1 MAYDLGVIRQLLKEA
16 LTDKKFEELLF
27 DFSSDL
33 DEETSGQLLPDRR
46 KALVVYANKY
56 RQIPKLLA
64 AIQEKNPTVYEE
76 FKDRLGIPEM
86 SGSNTQANLKPSDI
100 NVSEVKTCD
109 VLVLAANPIGTDLL
123 QLEEEAERIQQRLRE
138 GEAGKSF
145 VVKFVRAVREDLS
158 KYLLQY
164 KPLIVHFCGHGN
176 SSGDIILNN
185 AQGYAEAVSPESL
198 AQMLA
203 IVGGRVECV
212 VLNACFSLEKAD
224 ALIEQV
230 NFVIGMD
237 ADIDDKSAIS
247 FAAGFY
253 RGLGFGMGYSN
264 AFELGRNEI
273 NFSNLPDGTVPHFIT
288 RDNALLH
295 QAEEVK
301 SRVTR
306 TFSTQQTNAT
316 LYPLWFGT
324 NRKPISPQNISKGF
338 SGERD
343 CQIHYG
349 TCDVTVPKSHKIGST
364 GSPWWKFVL
373 TDDRLKLEPKSL
385 KLFDETS
392 FFASIQKS
400 LQSQELDENSAL
412 VFIHGFNVSFVDA
425 ARQAAQIGVDL
436 QVRGIMAFYSW
447 PSMGKY
453 SGYTADEAS
462 IEASEQY
469 ITEFLIDL
477 VQRSGAKKIHIIAH
491 SMGNRGLLRAM
502 QRILSKVQ
510 SDSSNISFGQI
521 FLAAPDVD
529 PDLFQGLAE
538 AYKQLAE
545 RTTLYVSSKDK
556 ALIASRIIHNQP
568 RVGFSPPITV
578 VEGIDTIDV
587 SDIDLTLVG
596 HGYFAE
602 QRDLL
607 KDIHN
612 LLMENTPPD
621 RRFAL
626 IPQQLAEKKYWK
638 FKD

>member
-1 MAYDLGVIRQLLKEA
+1 
-16 LTDKKFEELLF
+16 
-27 DFSSDL
+27 
-33 DEETSGQLLPDRR
+33 
-46 KALVVYANKY
+46 
-56 RQIPKLLA
+56 
-64 AIQEKNPTVYEE
+64 
-76 FKDRLGIPEM
+76 
-86 SGSNTQANLKPSDI
+86 
-100 NVSEVKTCD
+100 
-109 VLVLAANPIGTDLL
+109 
-123 QLEEEAERIQQRLRE
+123 
-138 GEAGKSF
+138 
-145 VVKFVRAVREDLS
+145 
-158 KYLLQY
+158 
-164 KPLIVHFCGHGN
+164 
-176 SSGDIILNN
+176 
-185 AQGYAEAVSPESL
+185 
-198 AQMLA
+198 MLA

-224 ALIEQV
+224 ALVEQV
-230 NFVIGMD
+230 SFVVGMD
-237 ADIDDKSAIS
+237 AEIDDKSAIS
-247 FAAGFY
+247 FAEGFY

-273 NFSNLPDGTVPHFIT
+273 NLLNLPDGTVPHCIT
-288 RDNALLH
+288 RDTVLL
-295 QAEEVK
+295 QVEEVK
-301 SRVTR
+301 PRVTR
-306 TFSTQQTNAT
+306 TFSSQQTNAT

-324 NRKPISPQNISKGF
+324 NRKPISPQDISKGF

-343 CQIHYG
+343 RQIHYG
-349 TCDVTVPKSHKIGST
+349 TCEVTVPKSHKIGST
-364 GSPWWKFVL
+364 GSPWRKFVL
-373 TDDRLKLEPKSL
+373 TDDRLKLEAKSL
-385 KLFDETS
+385 KLLDEAS

-453 SGYTADEAS
+453 SGYTADEAT
-462 IEASEQY
+462 IEASEEY
-469 ITEFLIDL
+469 ITEFLINFA
-477 VQRSGAKKIHIIAH
+477 QKSGVKKVHIIAH

-502 QRILSKVQ
+502 QSILSKVK
-510 SDSSNISFGQI
+510 SDASDISFGQI

-529 PDLFQGLAE
+529 SDLFQKLAE

-556 ALIASRIIHNQP
+556 ALVASRIIHNQS

-612 LLMENTPPD
+612 LLMANTPPD
-621 RRFAL
+621 KRFAL

-638 FKD
+638 FKG